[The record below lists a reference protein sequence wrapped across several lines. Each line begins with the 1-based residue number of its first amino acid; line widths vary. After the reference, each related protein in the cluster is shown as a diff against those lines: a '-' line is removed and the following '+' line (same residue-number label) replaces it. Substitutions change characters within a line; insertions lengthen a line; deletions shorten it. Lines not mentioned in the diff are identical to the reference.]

1 MAFYHSSACGEV
13 SATFR
18 TSAVFAPSEPNILYI
33 IPMKIDHI
41 AIWVQDIEKVCG
53 FYQKYLGGIIQ
64 PEYHNPTKGFTSRF
78 ITFEGDARIEVMH
91 RTDVESSIFYPHFGW
106 CHVAISLGSKE
117 NVDKLTAQMEAEGIT
132 VVGKP
137 RTTGDGYYESVVRDP
152 EGNLIEL
159 TV

>member
-1 MAFYHSSACGEV
+1 MFHVE
-13 SATFR
+13 
-18 TSAVFAPSEPNILYI
+18 
-33 IPMKIDHI
+33 HI

-78 ITFEGDARIEVMH
+78 ITFEGGARIEVMH
-91 RTDVESSIFYPHFGW
+91 RTDIESSISCPHFGW

-117 NVDKLTAQMEAEGIT
+117 NVDKLTAKMEAEGVT
-132 VVGKP
+132 VVGQP
-137 RTTGDGYYESVVRDP
+137 RTTGDGYYESVVQDP
-152 EGNLIEL
+152 EGNLLEL

>member
-1 MAFYHSSACGEV
+1 MFHVE
-13 SATFR
+13 
-18 TSAVFAPSEPNILYI
+18 
-33 IPMKIDHI
+33 HI

-53 FYQKYLGGIIQ
+53 FYQKYLGGAVQ

-78 ITFEGDARIEVMH
+78 ITFEGGARIEVMH
-91 RTDVESSIFYPHFGW
+91 RTDIESSISCPHFGW

-117 NVDKLTAQMEAEGIT
+117 NVDKLTAQMEAEGVT
-132 VVGKP
+132 VVGQP